1 MSAAQGSDLGR
12 SAPGLPLF
20 RVIARRWVAI
30 AVTVVVF
37 AAIAMIISK
46 REAPSYSASARVF
59 LSTNAASTGS
69 ATNADP
75 ATLVQTS
82 AEFATSTKALDEIAR
97 QLGTTRA
104 AVAKRLTTTAALN
117 GYFFTITGKG
127 RTQDAAI
134 KLVQT
139 DENVYQ
145 TLVATY
151 GQSPAAQLKALQA
164 RQTQLEAQETQIS
177 NQINTQG
184 DPNDTLAAKLSTVTS
199 QLNNVQRTIDNL
211 TITSVTAGSGVQLAE
226 SPRALGQTAPSTSRN
241 VIVGAILGLLLSIL
255 TIVVLYLRRLNVLDA
270 RDAAD
275 ALGAPLIANIAGGR
289 KNGRQAS
296 DLLLPS
302 LAAVMSPTVKVVALT
317 PSTAADLSADL
328 VASLG
333 ASWAD
338 DQGIVLILDATPQS
352 DVRAALER
360 LPRATTNALP
370 RWAREPTC
378 LARSS
383 GSGRGSV
390 LYSRV
395 APARA
400 ARPGGLAPI
409 LADRASDV
417 DIILLLTP
425 SLADFPMTAASAM
438 QADAVVVFTSPETR
452 LKELTQVRQDWPAL
466 AERIAGTVHDERPGF
481 RRSAEGTGPH
491 SPSGPQTPAGGIA
504 EQMGPDE
511 RTRQVPDRRPSE
523 RAAPVDRRRPP
534 APAPGADVETT
545 DRFYAG
551 RPSNG

>member
-1 MSAAQGSDLGR
+1 VSAAQGSDLGR
-12 SAPGLPLF
+12 STPGLPLF

-30 AVTVVVF
+30 VVTVVVF

-46 REAPSYSASARVF
+46 REAPAFSASARVF
-59 LSTNAASTGS
+59 LTTSDTSTGNSTTVDPTQLVETHAEFAAST
-69 ATNADP
+69 T
-75 ATLVQTS
+75 
-82 AEFATSTKALDEIAR
+82 ALDQIAK
-97 QLGTTRA
+97 QLGTTRDSVGRRLKTQA
-104 AVAKRLTTTAALN
+104 ATN
-117 GYFFTITGKG
+117 GYFFTITGSASSQAG
-127 RTQDAAI
+127 AV
-134 KLVQT
+134 KLVKT
-139 DENVYQ
+139 DESVYQ
-145 TLVATY
+145 SLLVTY
-151 GQSPAAQLKALQA
+151 GRGPQSQLTRDNARLVQLKA
-164 RQTQLEAQETQIS
+164 QLAKLN
-177 NQINTQG
+177 NQLNTQG
-184 DPNDTLAAKLSTVTS
+184 DDANDTVSTNISTVNGEISDVTRQIAS
-199 QLNNVQRTIDNL
+199 LQLSSLN
-211 TITSVTAGSGVQLAE
+211 SGTVLLAE
-226 SPRALGQTAPSTSRN
+226 PPREDGQTAPSTSRN
-241 VIVGAILGLLLSIL
+241 VIVGGILGLLLSIL
-255 TIVVLYLRRLNVLDA
+255 AIVVLYLRRLNVLDA

-275 ALGAPLIANIAGGR
+275 ALGAPLIANITGGR

-328 VASLG
+328 VASLA

-481 RRSAEGTGPH
+481 RRSAEGTGPLNV
-491 SPSGPQTPAGGIA
+491 AGGA
-504 EQMGPDE
+504 GASGGVEPVGPGDE
-511 RTRQVPDRRPSE
+511 TRHGVDPRLGVPG
-523 RAAPVDRRRPP
+523 DRRRPLP
-534 APAPGADVETT
+534 AGERGVDDEAT

-551 RPSNG
+551 RPGGNA